1 MSEFLKDRRR
11 ALEEE
16 FFARY
21 NRKLVDELRQKQKR
35 EALGSVSG
43 ITDQAVLDRILA
55 LDIDHDTFAALTL
68 VPLIEVA
75 WADGKMDARERQ
87 ATLRAAGEAGIDTDS
102 PAYELLDH
110 LLETRPTLEL
120 MRTWKAYVHE
130 LCADMPPNER
140 DELKENVLGRARA
153 VAQAAGGFL
162 GSSKISDEERAILD
176 ELEEAFD
183 RS

>member
-21 NRKLVDELRQKQKR
+21 NRKLIDELRQKQKR
-35 EALGSVSG
+35 EALSSVSG
-43 ITDQAVLDRILA
+43 INDQAVLDRILA
-55 LDIDHDTFAALTL
+55 LDIDHETFAALTL
-68 VPLIEVA
+68 IPLVEVA
-75 WADGKMDARERQ
+75 WADGKMDAKERT
-87 ATLRAAGEAGIDTDS
+87 ATLRAAGEVGIDTDS
-102 PAYELLDH
+102 PAYALLDS
-110 LLETRPTLEL
+110 LLESRPSLEL

-130 LCADMPPNER
+130 LCSDMPPNER

-153 VAQAAGGFL
+153 VAEAAGGFL
-162 GSSKISDEERAILD
+162 GSSKIADAERAILE
-176 ELEEAFD
+176 ELEEAFE